1 MPSIQER
8 RQQELED
15 TIERLEHI
23 ANHARTM
30 RLAKLGMVVSIK
42 RAILAGVN
50 DRDLRQAS
58 GCSKAEINR
67 WKDELRGGEKPL
79 PEVKRP
85 SAYRKT
91 VKDVP
96 LKDPFVRI
104 AR

>member
-1 MPSIQER
+1 MLSIQER

-23 ANHARTM
+23 ADHARTM

-42 RAILAGVN
+42 RAILAGV
-50 DRDLRQAS
+50 RESDLQKAS
-58 GCSKAEINR
+58 GCSKAEIKR
-67 WKDELRGGEKPL
+67 WKNELRGGDKPL
-79 PEVKRP
+79 PEVNRP

-91 VKDVP
+91 VKSVP